1 MPLNQNQMDIMTEM
15 RNVQNVNR
23 NLISTVLM
31 FLSTE
36 DQQKEFLAFLRRP
49 ERQTC
54 NTVLDK
60 LEELTGC
67 CNEHA
72 KDILR

>member
-1 MPLNQNQMDIMTEM
+1 MLFNQYQMDIMTEM
-15 RNVQNVNR
+15 CNVQNVNR

-36 DQQKEFLAFLRRP
+36 EQQKEFLAFLRRP
-49 ERQTC
+49 GRRTY

-60 LEELTGC
+60 LEALTGC
-67 CNEHA
+67 CGEHA
-72 KDILR
+72 GDILG